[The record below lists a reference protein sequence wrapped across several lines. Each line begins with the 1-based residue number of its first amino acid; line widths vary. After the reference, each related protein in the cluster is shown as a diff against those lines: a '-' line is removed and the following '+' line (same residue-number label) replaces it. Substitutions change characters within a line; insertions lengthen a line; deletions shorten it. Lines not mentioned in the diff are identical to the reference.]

1 MIQRIQSL
9 YLLLAGLTM
18 TVGIFFIPLF
28 ERSEGP
34 LFITEFGLYMM
45 MSGVA
50 AGLALSNIFNYK
62 KRQTQVVLNRLNI
75 ILSFVL
81 FGLLLWKN
89 YELNNSALAGLLYG
103 SFMPLVNVIFL
114 VLANRGILKDEMLV
128 RASERF
134 R

>member
-9 YLLLAGLTM
+9 YMFLGGLSM

-28 ERSEGP
+28 EGETP
-34 LFITEFGLYMM
+34 LFISEFGLFMLI
-45 MSGVA
+45 SGVS
-50 AGLALSNIFNYK
+50 AGLGFSNIFNFK

-81 FGLLLWKN
+81 FGLFIWKN
-89 YELNNSALAGLLYG
+89 FELNDSALSGLLYG
-103 SFMPLVNVIFL
+103 SFMPLVNVVFM
-114 VLANRGILKDEMLV
+114 VLANRGVLKDEMLV
-128 RASERF
+128 RAADRL